1 MSLRRL
7 CAMAS
12 QQAKGSPAVVRRGAP
27 PPPYSTVQVVASAEE
42 HGDARAGAHHS
53 GLMSGRFAHFET
65 QMMEQDDQNRV
76 IDSQKK
82 VREEMAKEE
91 HLLFAKARDAATAR
105 APTVQI
111 AKVPP
116 KPRPKLP
123 SFVQPAAVGK
133 RPHSEVS
140 QAPANRP
147 QKQAVPKV
155 SAPAASE
162 VAPAKAEKPEE
173 KPEEKPASLASL
185 LAYDDSDDDDEPAE
199 R

>member
-1 MSLRRL
+1 
-7 CAMAS
+7 
-12 QQAKGSPAVVRRGAP
+12 
-27 PPPYSTVQVVASAEE
+27 
-42 HGDARAGAHHS
+42 
-53 GLMSGRFAHFET
+53 MSGRFEHFET
-65 QMMEQDDQNRV
+65 QMMEQDDQNRI
-76 IDSQKK
+76 IDSQKGI
-82 VREEMAKEE
+82 REEMAKEE
-91 HLLFAKARDAATAR
+91 HLLFAKARDAATAS

-123 SFVQPAAVGK
+123 SFVQTAAVGK

-140 QAPANRP
+140 PAPANRP

-185 LAYDDSDDDDEPAE
+185 LAYDDSDDDDDEPAE